1 MWNIL
6 FYFLF
11 QRRKGGPQIK
21 PSDKFKNNM
30 CFGFCF
36 CLFVCLPVLRA
47 WRLFYLES
55 LITWF

>member
-1 MWNIL
+1 MWNNL
-6 FYFLF
+6 FIFLF

-36 CLFVCLPVLRA
+36 LFVCLFACFEGVEIVCL
-47 WRLFYLES
+47 S
-55 LITWF
+55 